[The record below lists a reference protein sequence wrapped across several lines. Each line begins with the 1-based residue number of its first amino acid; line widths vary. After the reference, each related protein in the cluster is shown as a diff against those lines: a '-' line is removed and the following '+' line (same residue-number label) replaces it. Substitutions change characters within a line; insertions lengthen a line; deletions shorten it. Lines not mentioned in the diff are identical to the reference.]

1 MKSRRIATIMIKI
14 VQLWLLKISRCLF
27 SLLIFLQ
34 TYDTIASFF
43 FLSLFY
49 YLQMTQ
55 PEEEHAEEIMSAQPA
70 DIFTPSSPSNLTEW
84 LIYFIYQ
91 IRSKPKYRPSG
102 YWRYVIGVYKN
113 LFLSFYFNW
122 FAIVT
127 SPLSSLAFLISY
139 PIISS
144 ILLAFELGLKLFMD
158 GLGGS
163 HLVKL
168 VSRDYGSGE

>member
-1 MKSRRIATIMIKI
+1 
-14 VQLWLLKISRCLF
+14 
-27 SLLIFLQ
+27 
-34 TYDTIASFF
+34 
-43 FLSLFY
+43 
-49 YLQMTQ
+49 MTQ

-84 LIYFIYQ
+84 LIYFIYHL
-91 IRSKPKYRPSG
+91 RSKPKYRPSG

-113 LFLSFYFNW
+113 LFLSFYFNC
-122 FAIVT
+122 
-127 SPLSSLAFLISY
+127 
-139 PIISS
+139 

>member
-1 MKSRRIATIMIKI
+1 
-14 VQLWLLKISRCLF
+14 
-27 SLLIFLQ
+27 
-34 TYDTIASFF
+34 
-43 FLSLFY
+43 
-49 YLQMTQ
+49 MTQ

-84 LIYFIYQ
+84 LIYFIYHL
-91 IRSKPKYRPSG
+91 RSKPKYRPSG